1 MGHDNIDKHIKQKLE
16 QRTIQPSSE
25 AWGRLSNMLD
35 EENEHS
41 SKKGYYKYAVAA
53 SVIFL
58 LGFFFS
64 SQFKGNNSIII
75 KDAIVEVENKDVK
88 ITVKE
93 DVEEPIIG
101 SYEKEEVAV
110 VNLKEKVEVIA
121 KNETTHAYAESFD
134 KNKTDREEKEI
145 NAIKE
150 KVNQYLVQ
158 LQKSKQE
165 KSNREKSE
173 YDIDAEINALL
184 AEASSNLPD
193 KKVKSDVPV
202 FQLDKETDMLL
213 ADAFQELN
221 FNPEEDT
228 VNETLKNKL
237 FKQLE
242 KGYSKSRMLLAERSE
257 LVRPKEY
264 TSRY

>member
-25 AWGRLSNMLD
+25 AWGKLSNMLD
-35 EENEHS
+35 EENEYS

-75 KDAIVEVENKDVK
+75 KDTIVEVENNGIK
-88 ITVKE
+88 IIVKE
-93 DVEEPIIG
+93 DVEKPIIG
-101 SYEKEEVAV
+101 PYEKKQIAV
-110 VNLKEKVEVIA
+110 VNLKEKVEVIV
-121 KNETTHAYAESFD
+121 KNETTHTYVESFD
-134 KNKTDREEKEI
+134 MNKTVREEKEI

-150 KVNQYLVQ
+150 KVNQYLAQ
-158 LQKSKQE
+158 LQKSKKE

-173 YDIDAEINALL
+173 YDIDAEVNALL

-193 KKVKSDVPV
+193 KTVKNDVPV

-228 VNETLKNKL
+228 VDETLKNKL

-242 KGYSKSRMLLAERSE
+242 KGYSKSRVLLAERSQ
-257 LVRPKEY
+257 LARPKEY
-264 TSRY
+264 TSIY